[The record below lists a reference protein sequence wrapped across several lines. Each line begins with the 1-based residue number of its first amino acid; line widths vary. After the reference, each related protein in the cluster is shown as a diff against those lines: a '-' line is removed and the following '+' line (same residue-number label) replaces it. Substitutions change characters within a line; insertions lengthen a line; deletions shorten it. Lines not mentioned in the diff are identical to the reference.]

1 MLSFTAIA
9 EVTVGE
15 FSASPH
21 RQAPVTGVVGTGA
34 VRAVS
39 LSADLAYAATGVA
52 ATGAVQ
58 DSITTATV
66 NADGNVT
73 PTGVAGTSAAGSGLY
88 GNGYI
93 STTPTGVAGTS
104 AVTAN
109 SVNVNKQLSTL
120 VGTIGV
126 GVNNE
131 IINVSVKANVTLGSL
146 LGTTSIN
153 NSKYNVNKT
162 LTGVAGTSV
171 ADWRDDDSDIP
182 NGIYR
187 AAEIVF
193 LNTDFRRSATVNV
206 VPYKE
211 YKVYISK

>member
-21 RQAPVTGVVGTGA
+21 RQAPVTGV
-34 VRAVS
+34 S
-39 LSADLAYAATGVA
+39 
-52 ATGAVQ
+52 ATGAVTGLSLGADQ
-58 DSITTATV
+58 VFVTPGLAATAAVGGITSATV
-66 NADGNVT
+66 DADANIT

-120 VGTIGV
+120 VATSGV
-126 GVNNE
+126 GVNND
-131 IINVSVKANVTLGSL
+131 IIQTSVKANITLGSS
-146 LGTTSIN
+146 LGTTSISN
-153 NSKYNVNKT
+153 TKANVSKT

-171 ADWRDDDSDIP
+171 ADWRDDDSNIP

-187 AAEIVF
+187 AAEVVF

>member
-21 RQAPVTGVVGTGA
+21 RQAPVTGV
-34 VRAVS
+34 S
-39 LSADLAYAATGVA
+39 
-52 ATGAVQ
+52 ATGAVAGLSLGADQ
-58 DSITTATV
+58 VFVTPSLSATGAVGTIANTTV
-66 NADGNVT
+66 DADANVT
-73 PTGVAGTSAAGSGLY
+73 PTGVTGTSAAGAAAGL
-88 GNGYI
+88 GFI
-93 STTPTGVAGTS
+93 STSPTGVAGTS
-104 AVTAN
+104 AVTAT
-109 SVNVNKQLSTL
+109 SANVSKQLSTL
-120 VGTIGV
+120 VATSGV
-126 GVNNE
+126 GVNND
-131 IINVSVKANVTLGSL
+131 IIQTSVKANITLGSS
-146 LGTTSIN
+146 LGTTSTSN
-153 NSKYNVNKT
+153 TKANLSKT

-171 ADWRDDDSDIP
+171 ADWRDDDSNIP

-187 AAEIVF
+187 AAEVVF

>member
-34 VRAVS
+34 VNALS
-39 LSADLAYAATGVA
+39 LGADQAYAATGVA
-52 ATGAVQ
+52 AIGQVTA
-58 DSITTATV
+58 ITNATV
-66 NADGNVT
+66 DADANIT
-73 PTGVAGTSAAGSGLY
+73 PTGVVGTSAAGSGLY

-109 SVNVNKQLSTL
+109 SVNVTKQLSTL
-120 VGTIGV
+120 VGTSGV
-126 GVNNE
+126 GVNND
-131 IINVSVKANVTLGSL
+131 IINVSVKANITLGSL

-153 NSKYNVNKT
+153 NSKYNVSKT

>member
-1 MLSFTAIA
+1 MLSFTAIS

-21 RQAPVTGVVGTGA
+21 RQAPVTGVSATA
-34 VRAVS
+34 SIRAIS

-66 NADGNVT
+66 DADANIT

-104 AVTAN
+104 AVTAIA
-109 SVNVNKQLSTL
+109 SVNVSDQLSTTVATGA
-120 VGTIGV
+120 VGIGV
-126 GVNNE
+126 SADSN
-131 IINVSVKANVTLGSL
+131 ITIATS
-146 LGTTSIN
+146 LGTTSVS
-153 NSKYNVNKT
+153 NSKYNIGHN
-162 LTGVAGTSV
+162 LSGVAGTSV

-182 NGIYR
+182 NGIFR
-187 AAEIVF
+187 APEKVF
-193 LNTDFRRSATVNV
+193 LNTEFRRTATVNI

-211 YKVYISK
+211 YKVYISR